1 MSFQQFNLQPW
12 LIANLTKEKLIN
24 PTAVQNEI
32 IPLALTNKNLIIKS
46 PTGSGKTHTYLIPI
60 LNNCHAN
67 LKVTQAVIIT
77 STRELAQQ
85 TFNFLKS
92 LINDQKITVACLV
105 GGKDIIRQSNNLTNN
120 QPQIVIGTPTRLKRL
135 YELNMLAITTTKTLI
150 IDECDM
156 LFEMGFINDL
166 DFLITKINK
175 NTQIMTFSATI
186 LPELST
192 WLKKYIT
199 NATTIS
205 IDNNNQQIQHIF
217 INRHH
222 QDIKQQ
228 LQSLLTMFAPYLCL
242 IFVNNK
248 EEINEIADIL
258 IAQNKKVA
266 ILHGGLPARE
276 RTQTFKRIKN
286 FEYQY
291 VVCSDIAARG
301 IDIEGVSHVISLQ
314 LPTNNLEYYFH
325 RAGRTGRNNYS
336 GISYV
341 FYDKS
346 DNAALY
352 KLKKIN
358 IPIEYYKIKDHK
370 LIPEITSANINYQ
383 QRKIAINKDKQYII
397 NRFKKN
403 KKVTP
408 GYKKKFQQQLI
419 TIKKETRRQHIKASI
434 KKIKKA
440 QAITRRKKLFEEN
453 Q

>member
-12 LIANLTKEKLIN
+12 LITNLTKEKLII
-24 PTAVQNEI
+24 PTPVQNEI
-32 IPLALTNKNLIIKS
+32 IPLALTNNNLIVKS

-60 LNNCHAN
+60 LNNCDAT

-77 STRELAQQ
+77 PTRELAQQ

-92 LINDQKITVACLV
+92 LINNQKITIACLV
-105 GGKDIIRQSNNLTNN
+105 GGKDITRQSNNLTNN
-120 QPQIVIGTPTRLKRL
+120 QPQIVVGTPTRLKRL
-135 YELNMLAITTTKTLI
+135 YALNMLSITTTKTLV

-156 LFEMGFINDL
+156 LFEMGFIDDL

-175 NTQIMTFSATI
+175 NTQIMTFSATM
-186 LPELST
+186 LPQLTT

-199 NATTIS
+199 NATTIN
-205 IDNNNQQIQHIF
+205 IDNKNQQIQHIF
-217 INRHH
+217 INSRH

-228 LQSLLTMFAPYLCL
+228 LQVLITMFDPYLCL

-248 EEINEIADIL
+248 EKINEIADIL
-258 IAQNKKVA
+258 IAENKKVA

-325 RAGRTGRNNYS
+325 RTGRTGRNNYS

-341 FYDKS
+341 FYDKG
-346 DNAALY
+346 DNVALA
-352 KLKKIN
+352 KLKKLN
-358 IPIEYYKIKDHK
+358 VPIEYYKIKNNE
-370 LIPEITSANINYQ
+370 LIPEITSDNIIPYK
-383 QRKIAINKDKQYII
+383 RKIVTNKDEQYII

-408 GYKKKFQQQLI
+408 GYKKKFNQELI
-419 TIKKETRRQHIKASI
+419 TIKKEVRKQHIKASI
-434 KKIKKA
+434 KKIKKT
-440 QAITRRKKLFEEN
+440 QAILRRKKLFEEN
-453 Q
+453 E

>member
-12 LIANLTKEKLIN
+12 LIENLKKEKLIN
-24 PTAVQNEI
+24 PTPVQNEI
-32 IPLALTNKNLIIKS
+32 IPLALNNKNLIIKS

-60 LNNCHAN
+60 LNNCN
-67 LKVTQAVIIT
+67 PVLNVTQAVIIT
-77 STRELAQQ
+77 PTRELAQQ
-85 TFNFLKS
+85 TFNFLHA
-92 LINDQKITVACLV
+92 LIKDQKITIACFI
-105 GGKDIIRQSNNLTNN
+105 GGKDITRQSNNLSNN

-135 YELNMLAITTTKTLI
+135 YELNILAITTTNTLI

-156 LFEMGFINDL
+156 LFEMGFMTDL
-166 DFLITKINK
+166 DFLITKMNK
-175 NTQIMTFSATI
+175 NTQIMAFSATI
-186 LPELST
+186 LPQLVT

-199 NATTIS
+199 NASMIA
-205 IDNNNQQIQHIF
+205 IDNRTQQIQHIF

-228 LQSLLTMFAPYLCL
+228 LQSLLTMFDPYLCL

-248 EEINEIADIL
+248 ENINQFANIL
-258 IAQNKKVA
+258 IQQNKKVA

-301 IDIEGVSHVISLQ
+301 IDIDGVSHVISLE

-325 RAGRTGRNNYS
+325 RAGRTGRGNYS

-341 FYDKS
+341 FYDKN
-346 DNAALY
+346 DNSALH
-352 KLKKIN
+352 KLKNLN
-358 IPIEYYKIKDHK
+358 IPIEYYKIKDNK
-370 LIPEITSANINYQ
+370 LIPEITSDNIIHRK
-383 QRKIAINKDKQYII
+383 RKIIVNKEEQYII

-403 KKVTP
+403 KNVTP
-408 GYKKKFQQQLI
+408 GYKKKLNKDLA

-434 KKIKKA
+434 KKIKKT
-440 QAITRRKKLFEEN
+440 QAIARRKKLFEEN
-453 Q
+453 E

>member
-12 LIANLTKEKLIN
+12 LIANLTKEKLIS

-46 PTGSGKTHTYLIPI
+46 STGSGKTHTYLIPI

-77 STRELAQQ
+77 PTRELAQQ

-92 LINDQKITVACLV
+92 LINGQKITVACLV
-105 GGKDIIRQSNNLTNN
+105 GGKDITRQSNNLTNN

-135 YELNMLAITTTKTLI
+135 YELNKLAITTTKTLI

-175 NTQIMTFSATI
+175 NTQIMAFSATI
-186 LPELST
+186 LLELST

-217 INRHH
+217 INRHQ

-228 LQSLLTMFAPYLCL
+228 LQSLLTMFNPYLCL

-248 EEINEIADIL
+248 EEINEIAAIL

-276 RTQTFKRIKN
+276 RTQIFKRIKN

-341 FYDKS
+341 FYNKS

-352 KLKKIN
+352 KLKKLN
-358 IPIEYYKIKDHK
+358 IPIEYYKIKDNK
-370 LIPEITSANINYQ
+370 LILEITSGNINYQ

-397 NRFKKN
+397 NRLKKN

-408 GYKKKFQQQLI
+408 SYKKKFQQQLI

>member
-12 LIANLTKEKLIN
+12 LIENLKKEKLIN
-24 PTAVQNEI
+24 PTPVQTKI

-46 PTGSGKTHTYLIPI
+46 ATGSGKTHTYLIPI
-60 LNNCHAN
+60 LNNCN
-67 LKVTQAVIIT
+67 VTLKVTQAVIIT
-77 STRELAQQ
+77 PTRELAQQ
-85 TFNFLKS
+85 TFNFLKA
-92 LINDQKITVACLV
+92 LIKDQNISIACLV
-105 GGKDIIRQSNNLTNN
+105 GGKDIIRQSNNLSNN
-120 QPQIVIGTPTRLKRL
+120 QPQIVIGTPTRLKCL
-135 YELNMLAITTTKTLI
+135 YELNMLAITTTNTLV

-156 LFEMGFINDL
+156 LFDMGFMEDL
-166 DFLITKINK
+166 DFLITKMNK

-186 LPELST
+186 LPQLVT

-205 IDNNNQQIQHIF
+205 IDNKSQKIQHIF

-222 QDIKQQ
+222 QDSKKQ
-228 LQSLLTMFAPYLCL
+228 LQLLLTMFDPYLCL

-248 EEINEIADIL
+248 ENIEEIANVL
-258 IAQNKKVA
+258 IEENKKVA

-276 RTQTFKRIKN
+276 RSQTFKRIKN

-325 RAGRTGRNNYS
+325 RAGRTGRANYS

-346 DNAALY
+346 DNSTIH
-352 KLKKIN
+352 KLKN
-358 IPIEYYKIKDHK
+358 LNVPIEYYKIKDNK
-370 LIPEITSANINYQ
+370 LLPEITNDNIIAHK
-383 QRKIAINKDKQYII
+383 RKIERNKEEQYVI

-403 KKVTP
+403 KNVTP
-408 GYKKKFQQQLI
+408 GYKKKFNKDLEA
-419 TIKKETRRQHIKASI
+419 IKKETRKQHIKASI
-434 KKIKKA
+434 KKIKKT
-440 QAITRRKKLFEEN
+440 QAIARRKKLFDEN
-453 Q
+453 